1 MNLSPPHNLSIY
13 QLAMKVELPPK
24 PLNLSC
30 ATLLSMVK
38 SQIDLLIEQKISA
51 TVVAKFP
58 PLNIFNSQL
67 KRYQKHFDNARLYN
81 CQLAK
86 AGEIKAEVN
95 SDMLPSGDNNSA
107 SNFDVK
113 HNLIQIVTDNPQ
125 IEREYFFIV
134 LSEQFC
140 SLLLAHR
147 PLRKVKKQ
155 ILDRKRNHHIPSLV
169 TIQTFDV
176 QVIQQVLN
184 AIKNTSNSEE
194 FLATSKFSYP
204 QEPKPDLTSQLF
216 LAQIKRQE
224 EINSRKYKSR
234 CSSFKEQN
242 KTLQTK
248 LQAKDEYIRNVCQE
262 LLSPLTH
269 IKTALSL
276 LNSPSIKT
284 TQRQRYLDMIK
295 RECDRQNYLMTGVMD
310 LVELERNLESTSLE
324 PVCLS
329 EVVPGVVS
337 TYQPLALE
345 RGIMLAYT
353 VPNDLPYVW
362 CVSGG
367 LRQIVINLLSN
378 CIKFTPNGGEV
389 WVRTRLQS
397 DYVQLEFRDTGI
409 GISENEIPKIF
420 NRFYKVRPI
429 VNEET
434 GSAGLGLT
442 IVEKLIQRCGGS
454 ISVSSILGEGSS
466 FKVLLASVS
475 QSRGNK
481 KRQRQDEE

>member
-1 MNLSPPHNLSIY
+1 MNLSPPQNLSIY
-13 QLAMKVELPPK
+13 QSAMKVQLPPK

-30 ATLLSMVK
+30 TTLLSMVK
-38 SQIDLLIEQKISA
+38 SQIDLLIEQEISA

-58 PLNIFNSQL
+58 PLDIFNSQL
-67 KRYQKHFDNARLYN
+67 KRYRQHFDNPLIYN

-86 AGEIKAEVN
+86 AGEINTEVN
-95 SDMLPSGDNNSA
+95 SNTLASIGNDSA
-107 SNFDVK
+107 SDSGSK
-113 HNLIQIVTDNPQ
+113 HNLIQMIAENRQ

-134 LSEQFC
+134 LSAQFC

-155 ILDRKRNHHIPSLV
+155 ILDRKSNHHIPSLV
-169 TIQTFDV
+169 TVQTFDGK
-176 QVIQQVLN
+176 VIEQVLN
-184 AIKNTSNSEE
+184 AIKNISNSEE
-194 FLATSKFSYP
+194 FLATPEFSYP
-204 QEPKPDLTSQLF
+204 QEPKSALTSQLF

-224 EINSRKYKSR
+224 QINSRKYKSR
-234 CSSFKEQN
+234 FSSFKEQN

-248 LQAKDEYIRNVCQE
+248 LQAKDEYLRNVCQE

-337 TYQPLALE
+337 TYQPLAQE

-378 CIKFTPNGGEV
+378 CIKFTPNGGQV
-389 WVRTRLQS
+389 WVRTRIQPN
-397 DYVQLEFRDTGI
+397 YVQLEFRDTGI
-409 GISENEIPKIF
+409 GIPENEISKIF
-420 NRFYKVRPI
+420 NRFYKVRPV

-442 IVEKLIQRCGGS
+442 IVEKLLQRCGGS
-454 ISVSSILGEGSS
+454 ISVSSMPGEGSS
-466 FKVLLASVS
+466 FKVLLPSVS
-475 QSRGNK
+475 Q
-481 KRQRQDEE
+481 

>member
-1 MNLSPPHNLSIY
+1 MNLSPPQNLSIY
-13 QLAMKVELPPK
+13 QLAMKVQLPPK

-67 KRYQKHFDNARLYN
+67 KRYRQHFDNALIHN
-81 CQLAK
+81 CQLAEV
-86 AGEIKAEVN
+86 GEINTELDSEILSSA
-95 SDMLPSGDNNSA
+95 NNDSA
-107 SNFDVK
+107 SESKTK
-113 HNLIQIVTDNPQ
+113 HNVIQLITDNRQ
-125 IEREYFFIV
+125 IAREYFLIV

-140 SLLLAHR
+140 SLLLVHR
-147 PLRKVKKQ
+147 PLKKVKQ
-155 ILDRKRNHHIPSLV
+155 QVLERKSNNQNPSLL
-169 TIQTFDV
+169 TIQTFDGE
-176 QVIQQVLN
+176 VIQQVLN
-184 AIKNTSNSEE
+184 AIKNISSSEE
-194 FLATSKFSYP
+194 AFVTPEFIYP
-204 QEPKPDLTSQLF
+204 QEPKPALTSQLF

-234 CSSFKEQN
+234 FSSFKEQN
-242 KTLQTK
+242 RTLRTK
-248 LQAKDEYIRNVCQE
+248 LQAKDEYLRNVCQE

-276 LNSPSIKT
+276 LNSPSIKN

-337 TYQPLALE
+337 TYQPLAQE

-353 VPNDLPYVW
+353 VPNDLPYIW

-378 CIKFTPNGGEV
+378 CIKFTPNGGQV
-389 WVRTRLQS
+389 WVRTRIIS
-397 DYVQLEFRDTGI
+397 NYVQLEFRDTGI
-409 GISENEIPKIF
+409 GIPDNEIPKIF

-442 IVEKLIQRCGGS
+442 IVEKLLQRCGGS
-454 ISVSSILGEGSS
+454 ISVSSIPGEGSS
-466 FKVLLASVS
+466 FKVLLPSVS
-475 QSRGNK
+475 Q
-481 KRQRQDEE
+481 